1 MLLRR
6 RPVEAACR
14 LGLSVLGV
22 WGRRFS
28 LPTLGII
35 DLRPRGGR
43 ALEADGPLIGSI
55 DFLRLPWLT
64 LTLPSVWRRDLDVG
78 RGGMVVELYNESI
91 NQININFFLNFSVL
105 NFFPLHCKGVARAVN
120 GLREI
125 ARKIEKT
132 CNSFLICAYFLTFI
146 H

>member
-43 ALEADGPLIGSI
+43 ALEADGPLIGSM

-91 NQININFFLNFSVL
+91 KSISISQLFQF
-105 NFFPLHCKGVARAVN
+105 
-120 GLREI
+120 
-125 ARKIEKT
+125 
-132 CNSFLICAYFLTFI
+132 
-146 H
+146 